1 VDNVNW
7 ADEVSLENLFEWLQ
21 GDESTWMNG
30 LDWAGDNG
38 SAAPAG
44 NGGV

>member
-1 VDNVNW
+1 VNW

-30 LDWAGDNG
+30 LDWAGDNA
-38 SAAPAG
+38 SAAPIG